1 MKASRPY
8 ADYETALGC
17 IALLSSAIAILEMTG
32 VVPEE
37 TWGYAWPLMLGLLGL
52 YMIFLGTSDSG
63 MACGCEGEC
72 GCAGANCKMETG
84 SMPMSMPMPVKT
96 MKKPVAK
103 PVKKMVAQVAK
114 KKTARR

>member
-1 MKASRPY
+1 MKSSRPY

-52 YMIFLGTSDSG
+52 YMIFSGTSDSA
-63 MACGCEGEC
+63 MACGCEGSC
-72 GCAGANCKMETG
+72 NCKMETG

-96 MKKPVAK
+96 MKKPMAK
-103 PVKKMVAQVAK
+103 PMKKMVAQVAK
-114 KKTARR
+114 KKMARR